1 MIDTKIKSNTKPLVN
16 HFKAQRENPQF
27 LNRFQSDYVPCVTSC
42 INTMIE
48 GNKELFFSSLK
59 QLIKGQLD
67 FLRPMVTDNTLD
79 LFTTEYDFNF
89 GVKISGSG
97 GGGYVLGFTDDVEQ
111 ASKLL
116 NDFEVIWL

>member
-1 MIDTKIKSNTKPLVN
+1 M
-16 HFKAQRENPQF
+16 E
-27 LNRFQSDYVPCVTSC
+27 
-42 INTMIE
+42 
-48 GNKELFFSSLK
+48 
-59 QLIKGQLD
+59 
-67 FLRPMVTDNTLD
+67 FLRPMITDNTMD
-79 LFTTEYDFNF
+79 LFTADYDFNF

>member
-1 MIDTKIKSNTKPLVN
+1 
-16 HFKAQRENPQF
+16 
-27 LNRFQSDYVPCVTSC
+27 
-42 INTMIE
+42 MIE

-59 QLIKGQLD
+59 QLTKGQLD